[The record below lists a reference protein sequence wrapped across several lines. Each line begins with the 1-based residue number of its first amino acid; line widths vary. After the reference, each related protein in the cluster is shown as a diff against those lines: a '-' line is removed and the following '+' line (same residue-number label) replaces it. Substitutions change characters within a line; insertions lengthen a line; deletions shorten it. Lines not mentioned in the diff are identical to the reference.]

1 MAEIEQRRRHGFFF
15 WFVAA
20 LVGAFAL
27 IQLVPYGR
35 DHSNPPVTQ
44 EPAWDSAGTRSLA
57 RAACFDC
64 HSDETTWYWFTN
76 VAPLSWLVQHDVDEG
91 RAVLNFSEWNR
102 PQEGAGDVAEIIRD
116 GEMPPWYYSL
126 VHPSAKLSDA
136 EKRRLIDGFSATF
149 AASPPLGG

>member
-1 MAEIEQRRRHGFFF
+1 
-15 WFVAA
+15 
-20 LVGAFAL
+20 
-27 IQLVPYGR
+27 
-35 DHSNPPVTQ
+35 
-44 EPAWDSAGTRSLA
+44 
-57 RAACFDC
+57 
-64 HSDETTWYWFTN
+64 
-76 VAPLSWLVQHDVDEG
+76 VQHDVDEG